1 MFSRF
6 VAPERTLYP
15 YVLRVLTILTFVL
28 NTLIAIYYIQFSE
41 LPKRVGKHRK
51 SAQGADSEQ
60 LPALFF

>member
-28 NTLIAIYYIQFSE
+28 NTLITTYYIQFSE
-41 LPKRVGKHRK
+41 REKRPRGGLRGAIYNPRPGKPT
-51 SAQGADSEQ
+51 A
-60 LPALFF
+60 